1 MDNEDPVI
9 EKKEEED
16 MENTWNMRGGKI
28 LKHIDDR
35 SIPEIVIE
43 EEDKWPEEGDA
54 MKEIKQFYQEKEQ
67 SISMS
72 RPASPKIIEETG
84 KQSPIRIR
92 RLNL

>member
-1 MDNEDPVI
+1 
-9 EKKEEED
+9 
-16 MENTWNMRGGKI
+16 
-28 LKHIDDR
+28 
-35 SIPEIVIE
+35 
-43 EEDKWPEEGDA
+43 
-54 MKEIKQFYQEKEQ
+54 MKDVKQFYQEKDQ